1 MKLEIEAG
9 EHQKL
14 NLLTKIT
21 FLLLGILLAATIL
34 AISLKILGV
43 FGITAALL
51 LITILCYYAFKLGH
65 KNGYRHFI
73 AYGMILSIL
82 LTFIGYLVSLNL
94 IGKVEL

>member
-14 NLLTKIT
+14 NLLTKVT
-21 FLLLGILLAATIL
+21 FWLLGILAAATL
-34 AISLKILGV
+34 FTLNLKIFGT
-43 FGITAALL
+43 FGITSALI
-51 LITILCYYAFKLGH
+51 LITILSYFSFRHGH

-73 AYGMILSIL
+73 AYGMITTVL
-82 LTFIGYLVSLNL
+82 LGVIGYFISLNL

>member
-21 FLLLGILLAATIL
+21 FLLLGILLAATTL

-51 LITILCYYAFKLGH
+51 LITIFAYYSFKRGR

-73 AYGMILSIL
+73 TYGMILSVL